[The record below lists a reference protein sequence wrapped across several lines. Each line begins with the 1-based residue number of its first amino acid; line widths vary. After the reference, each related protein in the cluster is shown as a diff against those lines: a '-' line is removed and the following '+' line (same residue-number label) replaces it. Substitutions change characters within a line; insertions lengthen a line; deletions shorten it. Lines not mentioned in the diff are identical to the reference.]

1 MSSNSTII
9 HKLQH
14 AINDKG
20 GRILYQTSQFYS
32 DEKNKPV
39 TIYHIRQA
47 VPQEGKR
54 SKYIELF
61 KSTSQIQIVLFLRDM
76 WYGMNNWELPIDNNT
91 WNKIRE
97 EKNNG
102 GIKIASKKKEFTEPV

>member
-32 DEKNKPV
+32 EEKHKPI
-39 TIYHIRQA
+39 TTYHIRQA
-47 VPQEGKR
+47 IPQEGKR
-54 SKYIELF
+54 AKHIELF
-61 KSTSQIQIVLFLRDM
+61 KSTSQLQIVLFLRDM
-76 WYGMNNWELPIDNNT
+76 WYDMNNWELPTDNET
-91 WNKIRE
+91 WNNIRE
-97 EKNNG
+97 EKKNG
-102 GIKIASKKKEFTEPV
+102 GDKITDKKKESAK